1 MWLSSTFFS
10 HTVAEAAET
19 HEHRTGPDLVRS
31 RMAVLLD
38 LVHGCCPACTAA
50 SLQREAD
57 SRLFLLCG
65 DSLREDGGF
74 SETLPSPRSSVQV
87 LDSGSTAE
95 CLFRFKQIL
104 DQLDLSSV
112 RVWTSP
118 RGREEL
124 LRYQELLFTAV
135 YHFEYKVEQLTCPSC
150 TGPAHT
156 DSPGLRVQED
166 VSRFLQQLP
175 ALRGPV
181 RVLKSTLVPGGF
193 NDPSGAKSVI
203 NPQTHLCR

>member
-1 MWLSSTFFS
+1 
-10 HTVAEAAET
+10 
-19 HEHRTGPDLVRS
+19 
-31 RMAVLLD
+31 MAVLVD

-57 SRLFLLCG
+57 SLVCLLCG

-74 SETLPSPRSSVQV
+74 PEDLPSPSSRFQV

-95 CLFRFKQIL
+95 CLFTFKQTL
-104 DQLDLSSV
+104 DRLDLSSV

-135 YHFEYKVEQLTCPSC
+135 YSFEYKVEQLTCPSC
-150 TGPAHT
+150 TSPAHT
-156 DSPGLRVQED
+156 DSPGLSAQED

-193 NDPSGAKSVI
+193 LIRADSPVQVKPVRNQDQIYQG
-203 NPQTHLCR
+203 